1 MSEAAGTHVG
11 GIFYT
16 TTLDTQGLIDA
27 QRRVDR
33 ELKKAAG
40 SFDGV
45 KQAGVGAMTAVA
57 TAVKVLAAAMVLVK
71 SAEMADDMRLLAA
84 RVNIAAGSIQAGA
97 EALRALTKISAA
109 TQTEL
114 ESNVQVFARLNSSI
128 KQMGGTQQDTL
139 TLTELLAKAIKV
151 SGVSAGEASAAML
164 QFGQA
169 LGSGKLA
176 GDELK
181 SLMET
186 APYLMKQLADGI
198 GVPIGQLKSLGEQG
212 KLTADV
218 VVQAMSKAA
227 SSINAD
233 FAQMPE
239 TMRGAFTVAMDAA
252 ARANEKLDDLTG
264 TSAALSGAG
273 KGLGDILD
281 FVAGRLAAM
290 AGEGEK
296 AGRAKLVQKWA
307 EDTATVLSYVVDATD
322 FVVRGFRQMGAGVAG
337 LAASAGLAAQ
347 GQLGAA
353 RAALTQMKDDVLAIG
368 GASYMGPR
376 FRQQQAALKLTPE
389 PDRLDR
395 AAQAAPAMS
404 KLKPPK
410 DEDEARKAAAKTA
423 TAQAYYQGLV
433 AANKTALEQ
442 IDAEEQKALTEN
454 QRRMLADKDNAAI
467 YTKAKVEII
476 KKFAMERARLEEEN
490 TQQIADFNIQVTTD
504 EATRIEA
511 VRAEAVRRAEAAE
524 RLGTMTHEQAERAK
538 TLATFKAEQE
548 RADLVERNTR
558 ARAEAGIVLAGT
570 TERRILL
577 IRNEA
582 IRQAEEGYRR
592 GALTFEEAE
601 ARKVQAAQMAIDQ
614 QKQLETQRTNVRLG
628 TLQIKAEGGDP
639 QAQEDAIRARA
650 EADMAA
656 VEQARL
662 MDLEASQLYADQKVA
677 IEQRMQQDI
686 ANLRSS
692 AAQAQLAG
700 ASDLFGSLATIA
712 AAGAGKQSGIYKAM
726 FAASKAFAVAESIVK
741 IQQGI
746 ANAAAL
752 PFPANIPA
760 MASVAAATANIITT
774 IQGVN
779 YGGGRQYGGPA
790 SADTMYRVNETGRP
804 EMFTAANGAQYLL
817 PTSGGR
823 VTSAADMAG
832 AGAAPTVI
840 INNNGQPLAVQR
852 TTWDAQQQ
860 RMVID
865 MAVKESASQIAERRG
880 PMWGALRTTNVQG
893 RPG

>member
-1 MSEAAGTHVG
+1 MSELVG
-11 GIFYT
+11 AIYYEC
-16 TTLDTQGLIDA
+16 TLETQGLIHA
-27 QRRVDR
+27 QRKVDAA
-33 ELKKAAG
+33 LKKAAD
-40 SFDGV
+40 SFDSL
-45 KQAGVGAMTAVA
+45 KQVGVGAMTAIA
-57 TAVKVLAAAMVLVK
+57 TAVKILAAAMSLVK
-71 SAEMADDMRLLAA
+71 AAEMADDMRLLAA

-97 EALRALTKISAA
+97 EALQALTKISAA

-151 SGVSAGEASAAML
+151 SGVSAAEASAAML

-227 SSINAD
+227 NSINSD

-239 TMRGAFTVAMDAA
+239 TVKGAFTVAMDAA

-264 TSAALSGAG
+264 TSAALTGAG
-273 KGLGDILD
+273 KGLGDVLD

-290 AGEGEK
+290 AGESEK

-368 GASYMGPR
+368 NAGYIGPR

-395 AAQAAPAMS
+395 AGQAAPAMS
-404 KLKPPK
+404 KLKPTK

-423 TAQAYYQGLV
+423 AAQAYYEGLV

-490 TQQIADFNIQVTTD
+490 AQQIADLNIQTTTD
-504 EATRIEA
+504 EATKIEA
-511 VRAEAVRRAEAAE
+511 IRAESVRRADAAE
-524 RLGTMTHEQAERAK
+524 RLGTMTHEQAERAR
-538 TLATFKAEQE
+538 TAATFEAEQA
-548 RADLVERNTR
+548 RADLAERSTR
-558 ARAEAGIVLAGT
+558 ARAEAGILLAGT

-577 IRNEA
+577 VRDEA
-582 IRQAEEGYRR
+582 IRQAEEAYRR
-592 GALTFEEAE
+592 GRATFEEAE
-601 ARKVQAAQMAIDQ
+601 AAKVRAVQTAIDQ
-614 QKQLETQRTNVRLG
+614 QKQLEAQRTGVKLQ
-628 TLQIKAEGGDP
+628 TLQIKAEGGGLQDQENLIRG
-639 QAQEDAIRARA
+639 QAAA
-650 EADMAA
+650 EM
-656 VEQARL
+656 EQARQAEL
-662 MDLEASQLYADQKVA
+662 LDLENAQLYADLRVA
-677 IEQRMQQDI
+677 IEEDMNRRLEAARTAANVSAMQSTASTFD
-686 ANLRSS
+686 S
-692 AAQAQLAG
+692 LAG
-700 ASDLFGSLATIA
+700 IMKT
-712 AAGAGKQSGIYKAM
+712 AAGEQSGIYKAM
-726 FAASKAFAVAESIVK
+726 FAASKAFAIAESIVK

-746 ANAAAL
+746 ANAASL
-752 PFPANIPA
+752 PYPLNLGA
-760 MASVAAATANIITT
+760 MASVAAATASIVQNI
-774 IQGVN
+774 QAVKMA
-779 YGGGRQYGGPA
+779 GGRRYGGPV
-790 SADTMYRVNETGRP
+790 SAGSLYQVNEDGRP
-804 EMFTAANGAQYLL
+804 EMFTA
-817 PTSGGR
+817 SGGR
-823 VTSAADMAG
+823 QFMLPTASGRVTPADQVG
-832 AGAAPTVI
+832 GSDAAPTINI
-840 INNNGQPLAVQR
+840 INNGRAMAVENSS
-852 TTWDAQQQ
+852 WDAQK
-860 RMVID
+860 RTMD
-865 MAVKESASQIAERRG
+865 LTVKEVANQISSHTG
-880 PMWGALRTTNVQG
+880 PVWSALRGTTNVQS
-893 RPG
+893 RLS